1 VIEMPFTAPA
11 EYVGA
16 VQPPTAPVSSALWFV
31 FRESDVLV
39 SAGGAPQLPV
49 ILHPEALGFAVAHV
63 LYLGRLGPEHCYACD
78 VGASVPAAPGW
89 EWRGLRSLF
98 TRLPDAQFAVAGR
111 ALQLVDWDRTHGYCG
126 RCGTPTA
133 LRASERARE
142 CPACGLVVY
151 PRIAPAIM
159 ALVRRAPDQILLA
172 RSPRFPPGMH
182 SALAGFVEPGETL
195 EQCLQREVLEE
206 VGLEVE
212 NVRYFASQPWPF
224 PHSLMIAFT
233 ADWKSGEIRVDPLEI
248 ESAQWFNVRSLPPLP
263 QPISI
268 SRRLIDAVVGAMI
281 AKLG

>member
-1 VIEMPFTAPA
+1 MPFTAPA

-16 VQPPTAPVSSALWFV
+16 VQPPTAPVSSALWFG

-78 VGASVPAAPGW
+78 VGASVPAATGW

-98 TRLPDAQFAVAGR
+98 TRLPDAQFALAGR
-111 ALQLVDWDRTHGYCG
+111 ALQLVDWDCTHGYCG

-133 LRASERARE
+133 RRASERARE

-159 ALVRRAPDQILLA
+159 ALVQRAPDQILLA